1 MKRKWWCASCLAQI
15 DLDSHGRC
23 SSCGSDAV
31 DLIRAHAMELEPIQ
45 PPRTSRLDFLFRSI
59 TWGFWRGT
67 ERPLTLT
74 GKWLS

>member
-1 MKRKWWCASCLAQI
+1 MKRQWWCASCLAQI

-31 DLIRAHAMELEPIQ
+31 DLIKGGALAVEAAKPQ
-45 PPRTSRLDFLFRSI
+45 STSRLDFLFKPI
-59 TWGFWRGT
+59 EWGFWRGT
-67 ERPLTLT
+67 ERPVALT